1 MQLTSFGHRAGLMVV
16 LCLLM
21 FSPILAQSD
30 TAQISGFVRDQTGA
44 SVPGAAVTV
53 TNETTQLERKAVTTD
68 EGYYAVASLPPGY
81 YTISVEMAGFKK
93 FVKTRNKLD
102 AGVNQRAD
110 AALEVGGVEET
121 ISVVAGS
128 SQIQSDSAMVAK
140 LVESKQIEKMSLNGR
155 NPLFLALLKPGVRA
169 NGGQLTGFSF
179 GLTSGGLSI
188 NGARTQDMLI
198 TYDGAV
204 GIRTRANG
212 TSIGTADLDSIQEVQ
227 ILTANYNAEYGRS
240 AGGQIR
246 MITKSGGRDFHGSAY
261 EYFRNDKL
269 DANSWS
275 RNRAGQPREASR
287 FNQFGYI
294 VNGPVYIPGLF
305 NTKRDKLFFLW
316 SEEWVRRRR
325 DVTSIVTVP
334 SLKMRQGDFSELL
347 DPANP
352 FFGKT
357 ITVKDPATGEA
368 FPNNVISADKLSANG
383 LGFLNAYPE
392 PTAGFLQGRNN
403 FIQTRPQPENQR
415 KDTLSLDYVFNE
427 KHSLRFRGSMYNWTS
442 VDAFRSGFDR
452 AVTDWD
458 RPNRTGSVS
467 HLWSISPTMINEAM
481 ATASVDVVHI
491 GIFREGGRFLR
502 SQYGIN
508 YPYLFPDRKE
518 IPDKIPTIDLSNFQ
532 QLDGGPYPSS
542 STGPVY
548 SLSDNFTKIWGT
560 HSLKFGALYEKAGE
574 NDFDQINV
582 TGVPGGT
589 NNQNGRFIFDDTRAG
604 APSTGLGIANAAM
617 GLFTSYAEIGPRAF
631 TPYRSNMVEWYAQDS
646 WKTTQKLTLEYGLR
660 WTYVTPYYYSLW
672 GNIAIFDPSRYDPA
686 NAVVQDPKT
695 GFILSG
701 DRYNGVVIPGNGWP
715 DAAKGRVAIAD
726 TGEFDRL
733 FSGGSNRVAKRQW
746 TNFQPRLGF
755 AYQLSPNDVIRAG
768 AGRFLARPGVSDN
781 VFLGGNP
788 PFQPMVS
795 IATGQA
801 DNPAGGQPSTFP
813 QFFMTMDPTFKVP
826 QSYMWNVYYQRL
838 LPWQT
843 SLNMGY
849 VGRTALY
856 LERERNVNTLP
867 VGTLYK
873 PENAGINTNVLRPYK
888 GFAQIP
894 MAENAARSE
903 YNGLQLELN
912 RRFDRGMAF
921 GLAYTYSRSYDN
933 ASDRRYRMLNP
944 LDGSLDWGPSNFDTP
959 HVLAV
964 NAIYE
969 FPFLRQAGGLRGA
982 LLGGWTTTGVYQFQS
997 GIPFQIG
1004 TGEDFAGIGS
1014 GNETQLWNLAEDIE
1028 LSRGERQFSQGA
1040 GDSNF
1045 YFRTRTSGGAPIAT
1059 TPAQGTFAAQTRNSA
1074 GHQPGSH
1081 NMSMAIFKDFAISE
1095 SQRVEF
1101 RSEFFNL
1108 PNHPNWGDVDINPR
1122 SGTFGKVTS
1131 KTGQREIQ
1139 FSLRYRF

>member
-1 MQLTSFGHRAGLMVV
+1 MQLTSFGHRAVSALA
-16 LCLLM
+16 LCLLL
-21 FSPILAQSD
+21 FSPVLAQSD
-30 TAQISGFVRDQTGA
+30 TAQISGFVRDQTQA
-44 SVPGAAVTV
+44 AIPGAAVII
-53 TNETTQLERKAVTTD
+53 TNETTQLERKTITND

-81 YTISVEMAGFKK
+81 YTVTVEMAGFKK

-102 AGVNQRAD
+102 ASVNQRVD

-121 ISVVAGS
+121 ISVVATPTP
-128 SQIQSDSAMVAK
+128 IQSDSAMVAK

-155 NPLFLALLKPGVRA
+155 NPLFLALLKPGVR
-169 NGGQLTGFSF
+169 GGALTQFNF

-188 NGARTQDMLI
+188 NGGRTQDMLI

-212 TSIGTADLDSIQEVQ
+212 TSVGTADLDTVQEVQ

-240 AGGQIR
+240 ASGQIR
-246 MITKSGGRDFHGSAY
+246 IVTKSGGQDFHGSAY
-261 EYFRNDKL
+261 EYLRNDKL

-275 RNRAGQPREASR
+275 RNRAGLPREASR
-287 FNQFGYI
+287 FNQFGYV
-294 VNGPVYIPGLF
+294 VNGPVYIPRLF
-305 NTKRDKLFFLW
+305 NTNRDKFFFLW
-316 SEEWVRRRR
+316 SQEWVRRRR
-325 DVTSIVTVP
+325 DITSIVTVP

-352 FFGKT
+352 FFGKA
-357 ITVKDPATGEA
+357 ITVNDPATGLP
-368 FPNNVISADKLSANG
+368 FPNNVIPPEKLSPNG
-383 LGFLNAYPE
+383 IGFLNAYPE
-392 PTAGFLQGRNN
+392 PTPGFLQGRNN

-415 KDTLSLDYVFNE
+415 KDTLALDYVMNE
-427 KHSLRFRGSMYNWTS
+427 QHSLKFRGAMYNWTS
-442 VDAFRSGFDR
+442 VDAFRSGLDR

-467 HLWSISPTMINEAM
+467 HLWSISPTTINEVM
-481 ATASVDVVHI
+481 GTASVDVVHI

-508 YPYLFPDRKE
+508 YPYLFPERKE
-518 IPDKIPTIDLSNFQ
+518 IPDKIPTIDISNFQ

-542 STGPVY
+542 SSGPIYNV
-548 SLSDNFTKIWGT
+548 SDNFTKILGT
-560 HSLKFGALYEKAGE
+560 HSLKLGVLYERSGQ

-589 NNQNGRFIFDDTRAG
+589 NNQNGRFVFDDTRAG
-604 APSTGLGIANAAM
+604 AATAGLGIANAAM
-617 GLFTSYAEIGPRAF
+617 GLFTSYAEIGPRAY
-631 TPYRSNMVEWYAQDS
+631 TPYRSNMFEWYAQDS
-646 WKTTQKLTLEYGLR
+646 WKATQNLTLEYGVR

-686 NAVVQDPKT
+686 KAVVQDPQT

-701 DRYNGVVIPGNGWP
+701 DRFNGVVIPGDGWP
-715 DAAKGRVAIAD
+715 EAARGRVAIAD
-726 TGEFDRL
+726 TGEFDHL
-733 FSGGSNRVAKRQW
+733 FSGEELVGERHWN
-746 TNFQPRLGF
+746 NFQPRVGF
-755 AYQLSPNDVIRAG
+755 AYQITPNDVIRAG
-768 AGRFLARPGVSDN
+768 AGRFMAKPGVSDN

-801 DNPAGGQPSTFP
+801 DNPAGGQPSLFP
-813 QFFMTMDPTFKVP
+813 QFFMTMDPVFKIP

-838 LPWQT
+838 LPLET
-843 SLNMGY
+843 SISIGY
-849 VGRTALY
+849 VGRTGLY
-856 LERERNVNTLP
+856 LERERNLNSLP
-867 VGTLYK
+867 VGTLYR
-873 PENAGINTNVLRPYK
+873 PENAGINTNVLRPFK

-912 RRFDRGMAF
+912 RRFDRGLGF
-921 GLAYTYSRSYDN
+921 GIAYTYARSYDN
-933 ASDRRYRMLNP
+933 ASDRRYRMFNP

-959 HVLAV
+959 HVLVV

-969 FPFLRQAGGLRGA
+969 LPFLRGSRGLTNA
-982 LLGGWTTTGVYQFQS
+982 FLGGWTLTGIYQYQS
-997 GIPFQIG
+997 GIPFHIG

-1014 GNETQLWNLAEDIE
+1014 GNETQLWNLAGDVE
-1028 LSRGERQFSQGA
+1028 LSRSERAFSQGA
-1040 GDSNF
+1040 SDNNF
-1045 YFRTRTSGGAPIAT
+1045 YFRTTTSSGAPIAT
-1059 TPAQGTFAAQTRNSA
+1059 PPPQGTFAGQTRNSA
-1074 GHQPGSH
+1074 GHQPNWH
-1081 NMSMAIFKDFAISE
+1081 NLSMAVFKSFALTE

-1108 PNHPNWGDVDINPR
+1108 PNHPNWGDVDANPR
-1122 SGTFGKVTS
+1122 SSTFGKVTS
-1131 KTGQREIQ
+1131 KTGNREIQ
-1139 FSLRYRF
+1139 LSLRYSF

>member
-1 MQLTSFGHRAGLMVV
+1 MQLTSFGHRAVLSVA
-16 LCLLM
+16 LCLLL
-21 FSPILAQSD
+21 FSPVLAQSD

-53 TNETTQLERKAVTTD
+53 TNETTQLERKTVTSD

-81 YTISVEMAGFKK
+81 YTISLEMAGFKK

-102 AGVNQRAD
+102 ASVNQRVD
-110 AALEVGGVEET
+110 ASLDVGGVEET
-121 ISVVAGS
+121 ISVVAAPT
-128 SQIQSDSAMVAK
+128 QIQSDSATVAK

-155 NPLFLALLKPGVRA
+155 NPLFLALLKPGVR
-169 NGGQLTGFSF
+169 GGALTGFNF
-179 GLTSGGLSI
+179 GLTNGGLSI
-188 NGARTQDMLI
+188 NGGRTQDMLI
-198 TYDGAV
+198 TFDGAV

-212 TSIGTADLDSIQEVQ
+212 TSIGTADLDAVQEVQ

-240 AGGQIR
+240 AAGQIR
-246 MITKSGGRDFHGSAY
+246 IITKSGGHDFHGSGY
-261 EYFRNDKL
+261 EYLRNDKL

-275 RNRAGQPREASR
+275 RNRAGLGREASR
-287 FNQFGYI
+287 YNQFGYI
-294 VNGPVYIPGLF
+294 LNGPVFIPHLF
-305 NTKRDKLFFLW
+305 NTDRNKLFFLW

-325 DVTSIVTVP
+325 DVTSIITVP

-352 FFGKT
+352 FFGKA
-357 ITVKDPATGEA
+357 IVVNDPVTGQP
-368 FPNNVISADKLSANG
+368 FPNNVIPANQLSPNG
-383 LGFLNAYPE
+383 IGFLNAYPQ
-392 PTAGFLQGRNN
+392 PTPGFLQGGNN
-403 FIQTRPQPENQR
+403 FLQTRPQPENQR
-415 KDTLSLDYVFNE
+415 KDTLSLDWVASE
-427 KHSLRFRGSMYNWTS
+427 KQTVRFRGSMYNWTS
-442 VDAFRSGFDR
+442 VDAFRSGTDR

-467 HLWSISPTMINEAM
+467 HLWTLSPTMINEAM

-508 YPYLFPDRKE
+508 YPYLFSDPKE
-518 IPDKIPTIDLSNFQ
+518 IEDKIPTIDISNFATV
-532 QLDGGPYPSS
+532 DGGPYPSS
-542 STGPVY
+542 SAGPVY
-548 SLSDNFTKIWGT
+548 GLNDNFTKIWGT
-560 HSLKFGALYEKAGE
+560 HSLKFGALYERAGE

-589 NNQNGRFIFDDTRAG
+589 NNQNGRFIFDNTRAG
-604 APSTGLGIANAAM
+604 APTTGLGVANAAM
-617 GLFTSYAEIGPRAF
+617 GLFTSYAEIGTRAF
-631 TPYRSNMVEWYAQDS
+631 TPYRSNMFEWYAQDS
-646 WKTTQKLTLEYGLR
+646 WKTTQNLTLEYGLR

-672 GNIAIFDPSRYDPA
+672 GNIAVFDPSRYDPA

-733 FSGGSNRVAKRQW
+733 FSGGSNLAAKRQW
-746 TNFQPRLGF
+746 KNFQPRLGF
-755 AYQLSPNDVIRAG
+755 AYQIGSKDVIRAG
-768 AGRFLARPGVSDN
+768 AGRFMARPGVSDN

-788 PFQPMVS
+788 PFQPMIS

-801 DNPAGGQPSTFP
+801 DDPAGGNPSLFP

-826 QSYMWNVYYQRL
+826 QSYMWNVYYERRTIFDTTL
-838 LPWQT
+838 
-843 SLNMGY
+843 SVGY
-849 VGRTALY
+849 VGRTGLY
-856 LERERNVNTLP
+856 LERERNLNTLP
-867 VGTLYK
+867 VGTLYQ
-873 PENAGINTNVLRPYK
+873 PQNAGINTNVLRPYK

-912 RRFDRGMAF
+912 RRFDKDLGF
-921 GLAYTYSRSYDN
+921 GIAYTYSRSRDN

-959 HVLAV
+959 HVLVV

-969 FPFLRQAGGLRGA
+969 MPFMRSAGGLRNA
-982 LLGGWTTTGVYQFQS
+982 FLGGWTVTGIYQYQS
-997 GIPFQIG
+997 GNPFQIG

-1014 GNETQLWNLAEDIE
+1014 GNETQLWNLAQDVV
-1028 LSRGERQFSQGA
+1028 LPRGDRAFSQGA
-1040 GDSNF
+1040 SDSNF
-1045 YFRTRTSGGAPIAT
+1045 YFRTTTSGGAPIAA
-1059 TPAQGTFAAQTRNSA
+1059 TPALGTFSPVTRNSA
-1074 GHQPGSH
+1074 GYQPTSH
-1081 NMSMAIFKDFAISE
+1081 NLSMALFKSFAVTE
-1095 SQRVEF
+1095 SQRFEI

-1108 PNHPNWGDVDINPR
+1108 PNHPNWSNADTNPR
-1122 SGTFGKVTS
+1122 SSTFGKVTS
-1131 KTGQREIQ
+1131 KTGNREVQ
-1139 FSLRYRF
+1139 LSLRYNF

>member
-1 MQLTSFGHRAGLMVV
+1 MQLTSFGHRAVLSVA
-16 LCLLM
+16 LCLLL
-21 FSPILAQSD
+21 FSPVLAQSD

-44 SVPGAAVTV
+44 SVPGAGVTV
-53 TNETTQLERKAVTTD
+53 TNETTQLERKTVTSD

-102 AGVNQRAD
+102 ASVNQRVD
-110 AALEVGGVEET
+110 AGLDVGGVEET
-121 ISVVAGS
+121 ISVVAAPT
-128 SQIQSDSAMVAK
+128 QIQSDSATVAK

-155 NPLFLALLKPGVRA
+155 NPLFLATLKPGVRRDGA
-169 NGGQLTGFSF
+169 LTGFSF
-179 GLTSGGLSI
+179 GLTSGGFSI
-188 NGARTQDMLI
+188 NGGRTQDMLI
-198 TYDGAV
+198 TFDGAV

-212 TSIGTADLDSIQEVQ
+212 TSVGTADLDAVQEVQ

-240 AGGQIR
+240 SGGQIR
-246 MITKSGGRDFHGSAY
+246 IITKSGGQSFHGTAY
-261 EYFRNDKL
+261 EYLRNDKL

-275 RNRAGQPREASR
+275 RNRAGLEREASR
-287 FNQFGYI
+287 FNQFGYN
-294 VNGPVYIPGLF
+294 VNGPVFIPGLF
-305 NTKRDKLFFLW
+305 NTNRDKLFFLW
-316 SEEWVRRRR
+316 SQEWVRRRR

-347 DPANP
+347 DPAN
-352 FFGKT
+352 FYFGKA
-357 ITVKDPATGEA
+357 ITVNDPVTGQP
-368 FPNNVISADKLSANG
+368 FPNNVIPAERLSPNG
-383 LGFLNAYPE
+383 LGFLNAFPE

-415 KDTLSLDYVFNE
+415 KDTLSLDFVVNE
-427 KHSLRFRGSMYNWTS
+427 NQSIRFRGSMYNWTS
-442 VDAFRSGFDR
+442 VDAFRSGLDR

-467 HLWSISPTMINEAM
+467 HLWTLSPTMINEAM

-491 GIFREGGRFLR
+491 GIFQEGGRFER
-502 SQYGIN
+502 SRYGIN

-518 IPDKIPTIDLSNFQ
+518 IPDKIPTIDISNFQ
-532 QLDGGPYPSS
+532 QLDGGPYPASS
-542 STGPVY
+542 SGPIY
-548 SLSDNFTKIWGT
+548 SVNDNFTKIWGT
-560 HSLKFGALYEKAGE
+560 HSLKFGVLYEKAGQ

-604 APSTGLGIANAAM
+604 APTTGLGIANTAM
-617 GLFTSYAEIGPRAF
+617 GLFTSYAEIGPRAN

-646 WKTTQKLTLEYGLR
+646 WKTTQTLTLEYGLR

-672 GNIAIFDPSRYDPA
+672 GNMAIFDPSRYDPA
-686 NAVVQDPKT
+686 NAVVQDPQT

-701 DRYNGVVIPGNGWP
+701 DRYNGVVIPGDGWP
-715 DAAKGRVAIAD
+715 EAASGRVAIAD

-733 FSGGSNRVAKRQW
+733 FSGDDLVAKRQW
-746 TNFQPRLGF
+746 TNFQPRVGF
-755 AYQLSPNDVIRAG
+755 AYQIGSKDVIRAG
-768 AGRFLARPGVSDN
+768 AGRFLSRPGVSDN

-801 DNPAGGQPSTFP
+801 DAPAGGSAAGFP
-813 QFFMTMDPTFKVP
+813 QFFMTMDPTFKIP
-826 QSYMWNVYYQRL
+826 QSYMWNVYYERQVIFD
-838 LPWQT
+838 T
-843 SLNMGY
+843 SLSVGY
-849 VGRTALY
+849 VGRTGLY
-856 LERERNVNTLP
+856 LERERNLNSLP
-867 VGTLYK
+867 VGTLYR
-873 PENAGINTNVLRPYK
+873 PENAGINTNVLRPFK

-912 RRFDRGMAF
+912 RRFDRGLGF
-921 GLAYTYSRSYDN
+921 GIAYTYSRSYDN
-933 ASDRRYRMLNP
+933 ASDRRYRMFNP

-959 HVLAV
+959 HILVV

-969 FPFLRQAGGLRGA
+969 LPFLRGAGGLRNA
-982 LLGGWTTTGVYQFQS
+982 FLGGWTVTGVYQFQS
-997 GIPFQIG
+997 GMPFQIG

-1014 GNETQLWNLAEDIE
+1014 GNETQLWNLAGDLE
-1028 LSRGERQFSQGA
+1028 LPRGDRAFSEGA
-1040 GDSNF
+1040 SDSNF
-1045 YFRTRTSGGAPIAT
+1045 YFRTTSGGAPIAT
-1059 TPAQGTFAAQTRNSA
+1059 TPAQGTFSAQTRNSA
-1074 GHQPGSH
+1074 GYQPNSH
-1081 NMSMAIFKDFAISE
+1081 NMSMALFKAFAITE
-1095 SQRVEF
+1095 SQRIEF

-1108 PNHPNWGDVDINPR
+1108 PNHPNWSNVDTDPR

-1131 KTGQREIQ
+1131 KTGNREIQ
-1139 FSLRYRF
+1139 MSLRYNF